1 MDKDNNEPEIIS
13 GFGKSE
19 KSAETLEKD
28 KIEKKEPEVTHDSF
42 GIKDIT
48 YRYIA
53 SLTGKLGKTKN
64 VKPYYEI
71 LKWFYII
78 FAVLAVYDFVII
90 LPLRMPVDGILKANK
105 LFTACEQIS
114 ITLPSIMT
122 AVQAHP
128 VAGLLLLVINFIPF
142 FATLKLITHNFV
154 HGHVAS
160 KYQSDNSRVEYLS
173 SNITDFAM
181 IEGLLLLATVIQM
194 VAPWLLSFTNL
205 AYLTTNLQFTLI
217 IAQTIIEIVWLA
229 MIFDEKEI
237 VSQFHSFCSN
247 GREE

>member
-13 GFGKSE
+13 GFGMSE
-19 KSAETLEKD
+19 KTTEVIEKD
-28 KIEKKEPEVTHDSF
+28 KIEKKEPEITHDSF

-105 LFTACEQIS
+105 LFTACKQIS
-114 ITLPSIMT
+114 MMLPSIMT

-128 VAGLLLLVINFIPF
+128 AAGLLLLVINLIPF
-142 FATLKLITHNFV
+142 FATLKLITHNFA
-154 HGHVAS
+154 HGHVRS
-160 KYQSDNSRVEYLS
+160 KYKSDNSRVEYLS
-173 SNITDFAM
+173 DNITVFAE
-181 IEGLLLLATVIQM
+181 IQVLLLLATVIQM
-194 VAPWLLSFTNL
+194 VAPWLLSLTNL
-205 AYLTTNLQFTLI
+205 AYLTANLQFTLI
-217 IAQTIIEIVWLA
+217 IAQAIMEIIWFAV
-229 MIFDEKEI
+229 IFDESEI
-237 VSQFHSFCSN
+237 VSQFHSNCH
-247 GREE
+247 

>member
-19 KSAETLEKD
+19 EPIETLEKD
-28 KIEKKEPEVTHDSF
+28 KIKKKEPKVTHDSF

-53 SLTGKLGKTKN
+53 SLIGKLGKTKN

-105 LFTACEQIS
+105 LFTACKQIS

-128 VAGLLLLVINFIPF
+128 AAGLLLLVINFIPF
-142 FATLKLITHNFV
+142 FATLKLITHNFT
-154 HGHVAS
+154 HGHFKA
-160 KYQSDNSRVEYLS
+160 KYRPDNRKVEYLS
-173 SNITDFAM
+173 SNITDFAE
-181 IEGLLLLATVIQM
+181 IQGLLLLATVIQM
-194 VAPWLLSFTNL
+194 VAPWLLSLTNL
-205 AYLTTNLQFTLI
+205 AYLTANLQFTLI
-217 IAQTIIEIVWLA
+217 IAQAIMEIIWFDI
-229 MIFDEKEI
+229 IFDESEI
-237 VSQFHSFCSN
+237 VSQFHSNCH
-247 GREE
+247 

>member
-19 KSAETLEKD
+19 KPAEVIEKD
-28 KIEKKEPEVTHDSF
+28 KIEKKEPVVTHDSF

-53 SLTGKLGKTKN
+53 SLIGKLGKTKN

-78 FAVLAVYDFVII
+78 FAVLAVYDVVIV

-114 ITLPSIMT
+114 MTLPSIMT
-122 AVQAHP
+122 VVQAHP
-128 VAGLLLLVINFIPF
+128 AASLLLLVINLIPF
-142 FATLKLITHNFV
+142 FATLKLITNNFV
-154 HGHVAS
+154 HGHVRS
-160 KYQSDNSRVEYLS
+160 KYQSDNSQVEYLS
-173 SNITDFAM
+173 SNISDFAM
-181 IEGLLLLATVIQM
+181 IEGLLLFATIIQM

-205 AYLTTNLQFTLI
+205 AYLTANLQFTLI
-217 IAQTIIEIVWLA
+217 IAQAIIEIVWLA

-237 VSQFHSFCSN
+237 VGKFHSFGIN

>member
-13 GFGKSE
+13 GFGMSE
-19 KSAETLEKD
+19 KSTETLEKD
-28 KIEKKEPEVTHDSF
+28 KIEKKAPEVTHDSF

-53 SLTGKLGKTKN
+53 SLTGKLGKTKK

-78 FAVLAVYDFVII
+78 FAVLAIYDFVII

-105 LFTACEQIS
+105 LFTACKQIS
-114 ITLPSIMT
+114 MTLPSIMT

-128 VAGLLLLVINFIPF
+128 AAGLLLLVINFIPF
-142 FATLKLITHNFV
+142 FAALKLITHNFAYE
-154 HGHVAS
+154 HAKP
-160 KYQSDNSRVEYLS
+160 KYKLDNNRVEYLS
-173 SNITDFAM
+173 DNITVFAE
-181 IEGLLLLATVIQM
+181 IQGLLLLATVIQM

-205 AYLTTNLQFTLI
+205 AYLTANLQFTLI
-217 IAQTIIEIVWLA
+217 IAQAIMEIIWFA
-229 MIFDEKEI
+229 MIFDESEI
-237 VSQFHSFCSN
+237 VSQFHSNCH
-247 GREE
+247 